1 MPVGVSQQ
9 QMVKPVPPKRPVCK
23 CGGGRGKVNVLIWG
37 DLSQCVTRV
46 AGWSG
51 AALRV
56 ALMGQKSA
64 EAVVP
69 AGIVRFAGKG

>member
-1 MPVGVSQQ
+1 M
-9 QMVKPVPPKRPVCK
+9 KPVPPKRPVCR

-37 DLSQCVTRV
+37 DLFQCVVRV
-46 AGWSG
+46 SGWSG

-64 EAVVP
+64 EAIVP
-69 AGIVRFAGKG
+69 AGILLVVGKG